1 MGVLKFSRVRLKAVE
16 SISDPTVEQQR
27 QIEREALRQSGADW
41 LLDFSDS
48 SSPFTDVDVE
58 YYLSLVEWTG
68 RTIRADKPGSIP
80 VELERVLDR
89 FGIDARHW
97 ASNVRSYGS
106 LFYRIAGKVEQLL
119 GYAQRRGQEWFCGQP
134 GSERLYGARKQA

>member
-1 MGVLKFSRVRLKAVE
+1 MSLISSSRVRLKALG
-16 SISDPTVEQQR
+16 SISDPTVEQLR
-27 QIEREALRQSGADW
+27 QIEREASRQSVADW
-41 LLDFSDS
+41 LLDFSDA

-58 YYLSLVEWTG
+58 YYLSLLEWTG
-68 RTIRADKPGSIP
+68 RTIRADKTGSIP
-80 VELERVLDR
+80 VEMERVLDR
-89 FGIDARHW
+89 FGIDAQHW

-134 GSERLYGARKQA
+134 GSARLYGARKQA